1 MMICENDKLNIPE
14 EYKKMSVAE
23 LQFRKEQIYRELR
36 QNTKAEAKNVE
47 YKNETVIFYF

>member
-47 YKNETVIFYF
+47 YKNETVIFHF